1 MRDWLRTLIAGY
13 GAYRWGGGCLGTI
26 VVFMLIYWALGSLLS
41 VKSLRQ
47 SVYQELRKLLT
58 LFSTEKDF

>member
-26 VVFMLIYWALGSLLS
+26 VVFVIIYWALGHC
-41 VKSLRQ
+41 
-47 SVYQELRKLLT
+47 
-58 LFSTEKDF
+58 